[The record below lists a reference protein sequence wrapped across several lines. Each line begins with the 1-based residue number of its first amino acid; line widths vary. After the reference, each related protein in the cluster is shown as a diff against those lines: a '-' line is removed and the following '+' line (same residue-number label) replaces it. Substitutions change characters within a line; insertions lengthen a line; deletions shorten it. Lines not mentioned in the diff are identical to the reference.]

1 LLNSAGQVIG
11 VNVAVA
17 QTAQN
22 IGFAIPINV
31 VKKALQEFERSG
43 KFASKPFLGVKYQTI
58 SQDTANLNAVP
69 QGAYIVEVVAGSPA
83 ENAGVVAG
91 DIVTKI
97 DTEQLGEDKEL
108 SDVVGGKFV
117 GSVVTLEIWRD
128 NATLSLSATLS
139 EFSE

>member
-1 LLNSAGQVIG
+1 M
-11 VNVAVA
+11 
-17 QTAQN
+17 
-22 IGFAIPINV
+22 
-31 VKKALQEFERSG
+31 KK
-43 KFASKPFLGVKYQTI
+43 KY
-58 SQDTANLNAVP
+58 SSD
-69 QGAYIVEVVAGSPA
+69 
-83 ENAGVVAG
+83 